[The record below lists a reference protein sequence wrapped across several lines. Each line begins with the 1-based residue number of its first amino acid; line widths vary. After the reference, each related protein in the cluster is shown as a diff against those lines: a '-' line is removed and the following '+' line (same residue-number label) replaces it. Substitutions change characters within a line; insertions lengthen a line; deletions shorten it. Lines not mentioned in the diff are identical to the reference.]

1 MPEVCNMRDL
11 EGEKFV
17 FGFNTGSFQNFLFK
31 ITFSIPKQVLI
42 EICSMTGTLF
52 PTTGIGFT
60 ISIML

>member
-31 ITFSIPKQVLI
+31 MTFSIQYIELGQSRQKQVLTYLKNYSFI
-42 EICSMTGTLF
+42 FLGL
-52 PTTGIGFT
+52 
-60 ISIML
+60 